1 MTRALPRISPRF
13 LPRLVAAA
21 VLAATTV
28 ATPALADDTHDLKP
42 RHGGAVVESKHM
54 VYELVAQPSAVK
66 LYLRDHGKA
75 VDVGQASA
83 KLTLLSGTQKQD
95 VELKPAG
102 DHLAATGTFSVAAG
116 TKAVAVVTQ
125 GGKSLGTAR
134 FALK

>member
-1 MTRALPRISPRF
+1 MTRAFPRF
-13 LPRLVAAA
+13 IPRWIATAMVAAST
-21 VLAATTV
+21 L

-42 RHGGAVVESKHM
+42 RHGGAVVESKHI
-54 VYELVAQPSAVK
+54 VYELVAQPTAVK
-66 LYLRDHGKA
+66 LYLRDHGKP
-75 VDVGQASA
+75 VDVSQASA

-102 DHLAATGTFSVAAG
+102 DHLAASGSFAVAAG

-125 GGKSLGTAR
+125 GGKNLGTAR